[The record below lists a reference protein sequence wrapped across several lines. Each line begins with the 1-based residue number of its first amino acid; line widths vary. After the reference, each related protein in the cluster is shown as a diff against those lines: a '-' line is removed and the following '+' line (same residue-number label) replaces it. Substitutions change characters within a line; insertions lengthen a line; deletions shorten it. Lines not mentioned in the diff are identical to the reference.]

1 MAVVIGLLAILMGA
15 GVGVTRRARRLDAV
29 ARAHSGEAS
38 QLEGLSVVSPPA
50 DSKAIQ
56 ESAHW
61 HDAVANE
68 YRLAASRPWQLFD
81 PDPKSITCQCGYYTA
96 LWARSTK

>member
-15 GVGVTRRARRLDAV
+15 GVGVTRRARRLDAL
-29 ARAHSGEAS
+29 ARAHSGHAS
-38 QLEGLSVVSPPA
+38 RVEDLSVVSPPG
-50 DSKAIQ
+50 DSKAIL
-56 ESAHW
+56 ESSRW

-81 PDPKSITCQCGYYTA
+81 PDPKSITCQCGYHTA
-96 LWARSTK
+96 LRARSTK